1 MTIAEIEQQKLM
13 AEVQKIRAEIV
24 VMSAQVEKMRNE
36 SKKIVIESFLY
47 PLVVLSSIVGAVAAA
62 FKFFN

>member
-1 MTIAEIEQQKLM
+1 MTTADIEQQKLV

-24 VMSAQVEKMRNE
+24 MMSAQVEKMRNE

-47 PLVVLSSIVGAVAAA
+47 PLVVLASIIGAVGAA
-62 FKFFN
+62 FKFFA